1 MRDCNLFRKAVSNL
15 PSRQFRRRNKENPM
29 AGEVFITLFIFTA
42 IVLVIRTITDGI
54 IRYRAL
60 SSSSDAGDVL
70 NALKTQAAPFHVTAL
85 KWGLGLGC
93 LGIGFLIID
102 ALNLQPDQPS
112 TWGVLTLSI
121 ATGLLS
127 FYGLARK
134 NLM

>member
-1 MRDCNLFRKAVSNL
+1 V
-15 PSRQFRRRNKENPM
+15 
-29 AGEVFITLFIFTA
+29 
-42 IVLVIRTITDGI
+42 
-54 IRYRAL
+54 
-60 SSSSDAGDVL
+60 
-70 NALKTQAAPFHVTAL
+70 
-85 KWGLGLGC
+85 
-93 LGIGFLIID
+93 GFLIID

>member
-1 MRDCNLFRKAVSNL
+1 
-15 PSRQFRRRNKENPM
+15 M
-29 AGEVFITLFIFTA
+29 AGEVFITFFIFTA
-42 IVLVIRTITDGI
+42 AVLVVRAIVDGI
-54 IRYRAL
+54 VRYRAL
-60 SSSSDAGDVL
+60 SSSADAGDVL
-70 NALKTQAAPFHVTAL
+70 NALKMSNVPFHVTAL

-93 LGIGFLIID
+93 LGVGFLIID

>member
-1 MRDCNLFRKAVSNL
+1 
-15 PSRQFRRRNKENPM
+15 M

-102 ALNLQPDQPS
+102 ALHLQPDQPS
-112 TWGVLTLSI
+112 TWGVLTI
-121 ATGLLS
+121 AVSVGLLS

-134 NLM
+134 NIL